1 MEVMEIIDI
10 TSDNIYDK
18 LWSGGR
24 DTLDDLT
31 DEQIDTILEILAS
44 SGEEYSLT
52 DLNDFFWFERDTI
65 AEWLGYS
72 DYDDLMNGG
81 LDVDGLRKDNGHY
94 FDNVTTDCMK
104 HTTTTIPLKL
114 HYYEYDKDYERF
126 I

>member
-31 DEQIDTILEILAS
+31 DEQIDTILDILES
-44 SGEEYSLT
+44 EGTEYTLT
-52 DLNDFFWFERDTI
+52 ELNDFFWFERDTI

-94 FDNVTTDCMK
+94 FDNVTADRMQ

>member
-52 DLNDFFWFERDTI
+52 ELNDFFWFERDTI

-81 LDVDGLRKDNGHY
+81 LDVDGLWKDNGHY
-94 FDNVTTDCMK
+94 FDNVTAGRK
-104 HTTTTIPLKL
+104 VHATTIPLKL